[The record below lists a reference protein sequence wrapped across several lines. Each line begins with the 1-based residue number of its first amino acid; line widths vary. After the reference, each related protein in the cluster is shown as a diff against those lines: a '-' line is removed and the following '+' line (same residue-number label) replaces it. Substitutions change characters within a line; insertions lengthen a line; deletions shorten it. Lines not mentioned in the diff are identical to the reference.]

1 VKKPNY
7 YGELSQDDEE
17 DYDEDLVPVKPMAVV
32 NVGRMR

>member
-1 VKKPNY
+1 MKKPNY